1 MHKLLKMGVKMII
14 NKMILSNSY
23 KSLFYQTGLPC
34 FYMASKYAERGE
46 ILTLPQIIEQDSQLT
61 LD

>member
-1 MHKLLKMGVKMII
+1 MII

-46 ILTLPQIIEQDSQLT
+46 ILTLPPIIEQDSQLT